1 MIYKIDGIIEQ
12 NIGMKINEGLAFPD
26 KIRIKKAV
34 LYSFNR
40 KPREKVWKDGT
51 GKVSRDWAFPNWMKI
66 YDDEGCCGEGLVSPA
81 VWQIFIP
88 MMLEDGQARTNLEW
102 RKLFYWKERA
112 GAQFFGAMY
121 QTEMLIYDL
130 IARKHGVPLHWML
143 GADRDW
149 CDVYKGGGSVLRT
162 DTELVEELL
171 EIKEAGFKGT
181 KFKIG
186 ISDVERD
193 VRRMELVRK
202 ALGDD
207 FKIAVD
213 GNQSWDA
220 ETCMEFVRAAHFYN
234 IEWYEEPIQAQEMDE
249 IGKFAMMMKEEN
261 IDVPIA
267 MGESAKSFDTFKSYI
282 RSGVKVLQ
290 PVPFFYTLAEALRVM
305 EYGRSQGCRI
315 TSGQGYLPGVLA
327 GTLMKEGELIEFH
340 KPNQDYVEDYYCV
353 HSELRDGKMY
363 LPDIPGIPVRVDFE
377 KLEKDG
383 CLAGIQYFYG

>member
-1 MIYKIDGIIEQ
+1 MIYNIDGVIEQ
-12 NIGMKINEGLAFPD
+12 NIAMKINEDLAFPD
-26 KIRIKKAV
+26 KVRIKKAV
-34 LYSFNR
+34 LYSFN
-40 KPREKVWKDGT
+40 KKAREKVWKDGT
-51 GKVSRDWAFPNWMKI
+51 GKVSREWSFPDWMKL
-66 YDDEGCCGEGLVSPA
+66 YDEDGNCGEGPVSPA
-81 VWQIFIP
+81 VWKIFVP
-88 MMLEDGQARTNLEW
+88 MMLQDETARTNLEW

-112 GAQFFGAMY
+112 NVQFFGAMY

-130 IARKHGVPLHWML
+130 IAKRHGTPLHRML
-143 GADRDW
+143 GAKRDW

-162 DTELVEELL
+162 DEELVEELL
-171 EIKEAGFKGT
+171 GIKEEGFHGT

-186 ISDVERD
+186 IGSVERD
-193 VRRMELVRK
+193 VRRLELVRK

-220 ETCMEFVRAAHFYN
+220 AVCMEFVRAAHTYG

-249 IGKFAMMMKEEN
+249 IETFVKQMEAEN
-261 IDVPIA
+261 INVPVA
-267 MGESAKSFDTFKSYI
+267 MGESAKSFDTFHSYI

-290 PVPFFYTLAEALRVM
+290 PTPFFYTVAEALRIM
-305 EYGRSQGCRI
+305 EYGRSQGCRL
-315 TSGQGYLPGVLA
+315 TSGQGYLPGVLM

-340 KPNQDYVEDYYCV
+340 KPNQDYVEDYYSV
-353 HSELRDGKMY
+353 HSELQGGRMY

-383 CLAGIQYFYG
+383 CLAGIQYFYR